1 MAKATLDTDLFKR
14 LRDSG
19 LRKRAARAIAEA
31 GDNSG
36 KLVRSTVDELRGLAD
51 QLESRARGGGSTSKS
66 RSAGAKKAA
75 ATRKRQATKRST
87 AAKKAAST
95 RAKSSGSSR
104 SSSSRS
110 GSSRS
115 TSSRSPSTRSG
126 GTRRKTSSSRSK
138 S

>member
-1 MAKATLDTDLFKR
+1 MAKATLDNDLFKR

-51 QLESRARGGGSTSKS
+51 QIENKARGGGGTTSKS
-66 RSAGAKKAA
+66 RAAAAKKGA
-75 ATRKRQATKRST
+75 ATRKRAAAKRST

-95 RAKSSGSSR
+95 RAKSSGS
-104 SSSSRS
+104 
-110 GSSRS
+110 G
-115 TSSRSPSTRSG
+115 
-126 GTRRKTSSSRSK
+126 SK